1 MTDDDWTEP
10 VRAAH
15 VGVAVAAFNLRLLE
29 RHNASENLKAVA
41 RQHLFEA
48 LDELESVAPAMFAEL
63 ASHNEVDVERW
74 RDDGGSV
81 DAWGEGRGRTGLA
94 RTPRPVPRAIAE
106 SEIRY

>member
-48 LDELESVAPAMFAEL
+48 LDELESVAPGTFAEF
-63 ASHNEVDVERW
+63 ASQDEADDERW
-74 RDDGGSV
+74 RDDGGSF
-81 DAWGEGRGRTGLA
+81 DA
-94 RTPRPVPRAIAE
+94 
-106 SEIRY
+106 

>member
-29 RHNASENLKAVA
+29 RHNASEDLKAVV

-48 LDELESVAPAMFAEL
+48 LDELEAVAPGMLAKFASQDE
-63 ASHNEVDVERW
+63 ADAERW
-74 RDDGGSV
+74 RDDGGSF
-81 DAWGEGRGRTGLA
+81 DA
-94 RTPRPVPRAIAE
+94 
-106 SEIRY
+106 